1 MDYKPRNLAVFDKI
15 IEGKAVAPLA
25 NNDQPVKRIPG
36 RDLKGSIGYEG
47 LGYEGQAGAIP
58 LDVEASYPLKGL
70 KGDSVTVVIHLL
82 PTHPVSSDDLR
93 FEVSLGQQRSPA
105 ISYKTI
111 GRSEEWK
118 ENVLR
123 NQAIRTIKFKI
134 ASLQQDIL
142 RIKALDEGVVVDEVT
157 LYLD

>member
-1 MDYKPRNLAVFDKI
+1 M
-15 IEGKAVAPLA
+15 
-25 NNDQPVKRIPG
+25 
-36 RDLKGSIGYEG
+36 GYQ
-47 LGYEGQAGAIP
+47 GQAAAIP
-58 LDVEASYPLKGL
+58 LGVEASYRLKGL
-70 KGDSVTVVIHLL
+70 EGDSVTIVIHLL

-93 FEVSLGQQRSPA
+93 FEVSLGQQHSPA

-123 NQAIRTIKFKI
+123 NQAIRTIKFKV
-134 ASLQQDIL
+134 ASLQQNIL
-142 RIKALDEGVVVDEVT
+142 RIKALDEGVVIDEVT